1 MPPSSTAA
9 PWEKHFRSIQELLQE
24 VADCHVDFYD
34 FWSVFL
40 HSSVVET
47 LNFEFPKTT
56 IWKVSHVWSPS
67 TFVNKRDGPTISQ
80 ARLGWAKPMNG
91 IAPVAEVLLFWLPA
105 ECFWSYLGFIEVW
118 KLLWKISWPK
128 AMVWEM
134 FLPDRLELQRWLKE
148 TCGRVQGLVAAGFTW
163 NDPQSW
169 SKTGKYWFL
178 PLAIFS
184 APG

>member
-1 MPPSSTAA
+1 
-9 PWEKHFRSIQELLQE
+9 
-24 VADCHVDFYD
+24 
-34 FWSVFL
+34 
-40 HSSVVET
+40 
-47 LNFEFPKTT
+47 
-56 IWKVSHVWSPS
+56 
-67 TFVNKRDGPTISQ
+67 
-80 ARLGWAKPMNG
+80 LGWAKPMNG